1 MIMEK
6 ETLQNTAP
14 DVEKKI
20 DDEILRLLSER
31 EKIVMNAGA
40 SGSSGSTEEERRR
53 AAEKYGLSQ
62 HMVSGLFR
70 LIAENDASLRQ
81 YSLFRRASEGKS
93 EIPASFLGPMG
104 TYSSEALVMMEEKCA
119 VKFSPVSCSS
129 FREIV
134 DNVESGIT
142 AAGFLPMENSN
153 SGSINDVLD
162 LLRTGK
168 VMITGEVHVPINH
181 SLLVTEGADES
192 TITDIYSHY
201 QPFEQCSRYLAAR
214 LPKARHHFCSST
226 AAAMEEVA
234 KLGSPH
240 AAALGGERGGRFYGL
255 HAAARSLANNPN
267 NITRFLMIGPSEV
280 RVPAGVQ
287 AKTTMIFTIDNVPG
301 ALVKVLLALSER
313 RINMIKLQSRPIP
326 ERPFEEF
333 FYVDMMAD
341 INSAAMQEALG
352 EIRKLTLDYKVLGS
366 YPADVE

>member
-181 SLLVTEGADES
+181 SLLV
-192 TITDIYSHY
+192 
-201 QPFEQCSRYLAAR
+201 
-214 LPKARHHFCSST
+214 
-226 AAAMEEVA
+226 
-234 KLGSPH
+234 
-240 AAALGGERGGRFYGL
+240 
-255 HAAARSLANNPN
+255 N
-267 NITRFLMIGPSEV
+267 
-280 RVPAGVQ
+280 
-287 AKTTMIFTIDNVPG
+287 
-301 ALVKVLLALSER
+301 R
-313 RINMIKLQSRPIP
+313 RR
-326 ERPFEEF
+326 
-333 FYVDMMAD
+333 
-341 INSAAMQEALG
+341 
-352 EIRKLTLDYKVLGS
+352 
-366 YPADVE
+366 